1 MKIIVA
7 ITLEMSYYIGVRD
20 GVENQPHPV
29 KDQNGENLLRDS
41 NKGRNLGVV

>member
-1 MKIIVA
+1 MQ
-7 ITLEMSYYIGVRD
+7 YHIGVRD

-29 KDQNGENLLRDS
+29 RDQNGENLLRDS

>member
-1 MKIIVA
+1 MLK
-7 ITLEMSYYIGVRD
+7 MSYYIDVGD

-29 KDQNGENLLRDS
+29 RDQNGENLLRDS